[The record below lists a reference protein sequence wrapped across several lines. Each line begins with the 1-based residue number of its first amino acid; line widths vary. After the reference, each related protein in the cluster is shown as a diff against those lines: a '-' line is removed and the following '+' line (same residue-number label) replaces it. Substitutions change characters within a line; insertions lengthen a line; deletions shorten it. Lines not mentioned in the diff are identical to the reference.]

1 MGGTR
6 PLPFLREAF
15 YLFADHIQATKG
27 KSVKKNTLNYDVLDW
42 SKPVHPQ
49 MMEQIGKGQR
59 LTTGKICGKPMTEEE
74 NVKLFEGLEKEKA
87 VAACGSAALA
97 RQKAK
102 KPMPGDDGLL
112 KAWEDQKIEEAKVKL
127 KFARAREAKGES
139 TAADEK
145 LFNSRIVKKL
155 EQAAEPGGGSTPK
168 PAPKATKV
176 TRKRKRSI
184 NNGNDSDSGGSE
196 DSDEGDD
203 GKDLLKRKWM
213 DDELGEC
220 TVTRRTSYQGQR
232 ALWYTYY
239 EDGELEKE
247 RSSVEEVREWIQQ
260 FGC

>member
-1 MGGTR
+1 
-6 PLPFLREAF
+6 
-15 YLFADHIQATKG
+15 
-27 KSVKKNTLNYDVLDW
+27 
-42 SKPVHPQ
+42 

-59 LTTGKICGKPMTEEE
+59 LTTGKICGKPMTDEE
-74 NVKLFEGLEKEKA
+74 NAKLFEGLEKEKA
-87 VAACGSAALA
+87 VAAYGPAALA

-112 KAWEDQKIEEAKVKL
+112 KAWEDQKIEEAKV

-176 TRKRKRSI
+176 TKKRKRKRS
-184 NNGNDSDSGGSE
+184 NGNGSESDGSE

-203 GKDLLKRKWM
+203 GKDLLKQKWM

-220 TVTRRTSYQGQR
+220 TVIRRTSYSYQGQR

-239 EDGELEKE
+239 EDDELEKE
-247 RSSVEEVREWIQQ
+247 RSSVEEAREWIQQ